1 VATPRDRSLLKWRLD
16 GRRTITLAGK
26 TDDNHVKDRKMNG
39 YKPSTP
45 RSALGLIAIAMSAI
59 TIGAMVGLPAKLDS
73 VNAEPFMLAAAKA
86 ATNAPIEAAVDP
98 DCDDVPAV
106 VDRDVH
112 AGRTI
117 LGAQEF
123 ARGVTN

>member
-1 VATPRDRSLLKWRLD
+1 
-16 GRRTITLAGK
+16 
-26 TDDNHVKDRKMNG
+26 MNG
-39 YKPSTP
+39 YKPSKP
-45 RSALGLIAIAMSAI
+45 RAALGLIAVAMSAI
-59 TIGAMVGLPAKLDS
+59 TIGAMVVLPVKLDS
-73 VNAEPFMLAAAKA
+73 VDAEPFMLAAAKA
-86 ATNAPIEAAVDP
+86 ATNAPIEVAVDP

-106 VDRDVH
+106 VDRDAH

>member
-1 VATPRDRSLLKWRLD
+1 
-16 GRRTITLAGK
+16 
-26 TDDNHVKDRKMNG
+26 MNG

-45 RSALGLIAIAMSAI
+45 RATLGLTAVAMAAI
-59 TIGAMVGLPAKLDS
+59 TIGAMVVLPAKLDS
-73 VNAEPFMLAAAKA
+73 VSPGSYALAAADA

-98 DCDDVPAV
+98 ACDDVSAV

-117 LGAQEF
+117 LGAQEL
-123 ARGVTN
+123 ARSATN

>member
-1 VATPRDRSLLKWRLD
+1 
-16 GRRTITLAGK
+16 
-26 TDDNHVKDRKMNG
+26 MNG
-39 YKPSTP
+39 YKPSKP
-45 RSALGLIAIAMSAI
+45 RAALGLIAVAMSAI
-59 TIGAMVGLPAKLDS
+59 TIGAMVVLPVKLDS

-86 ATNAPIEAAVDP
+86 ATNAPIEVAVDP
-98 DCDDVPAV
+98 ECDDVPAV
-106 VDRDVH
+106 VDRDAD

>member
-1 VATPRDRSLLKWRLD
+1 
-16 GRRTITLAGK
+16 
-26 TDDNHVKDRKMNG
+26 MNG

-45 RSALGLIAIAMSAI
+45 RATLGLTAVAMSAI
-59 TIGAMVGLPAKLDS
+59 TIGAMVVLPVKLDS
-73 VNAEPFMLAAAKA
+73 VNAEPFMLAAAKT
-86 ATNAPIEAAVDP
+86 ATNAPIEASADP

-117 LGAQEF
+117 LGTQEL
-123 ARGVTN
+123 ARSVKN

>member
-1 VATPRDRSLLKWRLD
+1 
-16 GRRTITLAGK
+16 
-26 TDDNHVKDRKMNG
+26 MNG
-39 YKPSTP
+39 YKPSKP
-45 RSALGLIAIAMSAI
+45 RAALGLIAVAMSAI
-59 TIGAMVGLPAKLDS
+59 TIGAMVVLPVKLDS

-86 ATNAPIEAAVDP
+86 ATNAPIEVAVDP

-106 VDRDVH
+106 VDRDAH